1 MIIVDISSLD
11 SNFSSRLIARFIPSS
26 QNYSPIETYH
36 RPRPVIELC
45 PPSFFPKV
53 RSRCHWLIVDF
64 LLFFVLSANPF
75 FTRLCP
81 RILFLK
87 KRGINWRWCIDGR
100 FNELL
105 RSSLSKHTGAD
116 SFGESVIESAASFPA
131 RNLVPRLPAKWFH
144 YSLTRFFCVWTQ
156 MVWTKLLPL
165 IPVLIHQP
173 GLSLIEED
181 PVGKSF
187 SAGLWIVPVRV
198 LATNVR

>member
-26 QNYSPIETYH
+26 QNYSPIEAYH

-116 SFGESVIESAASFPA
+116 SCGESVKSLLHHFLPGTWF
-131 RNLVPRLPAKWFH
+131 LGFRLNGNPKH
-144 YSLTRFFCVWTQ
+144 SLARFFCV
-156 MVWTKLLPL
+156 
-165 IPVLIHQP
+165 
-173 GLSLIEED
+173 
-181 PVGKSF
+181 
-187 SAGLWIVPVRV
+187 
-198 LATNVR
+198 

>member
-1 MIIVDISSLD
+1 MRPSFIDSNHRFQINTHIIVTTTCTSATIK
-11 SNFSSRLIARFIPSS
+11 SNTPSIAIDATTGWLLYFFVFCLF
-26 QNYSPIETYH
+26 
-36 RPRPVIELC
+36 VICLVFRIRVSKYEQ
-45 PPSFFPKV
+45 SFFTE
-53 RSRCHWLIVDF
+53 
-64 LLFFVLSANPF
+64 VLSSSSGQDAE
-75 FTRLCP
+75 L
-81 RILFLK
+81 
-87 KRGINWRWCIDGR
+87 GWECIDGR

-116 SFGESVIESAASFPA
+116 SFGESVKSLLHHFLPGTWF
-131 RNLVPRLPAKWFH
+131 LGFRLNGNPKH
-144 YSLTRFFCVWTQ
+144 SLTRFFCVWTQ